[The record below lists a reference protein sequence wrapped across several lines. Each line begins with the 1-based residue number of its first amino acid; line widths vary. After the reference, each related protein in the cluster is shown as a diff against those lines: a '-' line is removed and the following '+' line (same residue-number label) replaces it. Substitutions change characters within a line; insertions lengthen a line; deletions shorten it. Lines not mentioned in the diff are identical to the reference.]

1 LRGDELLFRLAGGD
15 DPTNLRV
22 ELVVDSV
29 VMQWTTGR
37 RGDHL
42 SRRAW
47 NIAPSRGKLAVLR
60 IIDHATAVWGYLA
73 LDEIVQIRH

>member
-1 LRGDELLFRLAGGD
+1 
-15 DPTNLRV
+15 
-22 ELVVDSV
+22 VVDAV
-29 VMQWTTGR
+29 VVQWTTGR

-47 NIAPSRGKLAVLR
+47 NIAPLRGKLAVLR
-60 IIDHATAVWGYLA
+60 IIDHATEVWGYLA